1 MENSLRCTKPVHGGR
16 VPVDSLIRKL
26 SLYREA
32 YPMTQDETTS
42 PQTPSRH
49 SSRPKRRGKIF
60 RYLLAFVV
68 ACALWHLLYYGIP
81 EKFSFIED
89 EISPSGKYRIEF
101 YKPRY
106 AIYAYV
112 AYKWPFFI
120 KIYNTELDRYVYTS
134 NIDSIDNLF
143 QSITW
148 PEEYNYMRVSYGI
161 NYISEE
167 ELQ

>member
-1 MENSLRCTKPVHGGR
+1 
-16 VPVDSLIRKL
+16 
-26 SLYREA
+26 
-32 YPMTQDETTS
+32 MTQDENTS
-42 PQTPSRH
+42 SQTPSQH
-49 SSRPKRRGKIF
+49 TSRPKQRGKIF